1 MNMQPNDDREIRTI
15 LEQEQAAWNAGD
27 AEAYSRSFH
36 PEGSFTNIVGDTQFG
51 HEIFMERHAAIFQT
65 IFRGSRL
72 SLTIRRIHFP
82 VPGTAIVDTD
92 AAVESYQALP
102 PGVSPSSDGVLRTRL
117 LQVLVKENGAWWVAA
132 YHNVDVK
139 GMPKLTP

>member
-1 MNMQPNDDREIRTI
+1 MNLLPNDDRQIRTI

-51 HEIFMERHAAIFQT
+51 HAVFLVKHAGIFQT

-72 SLTIRRIHFP
+72 SLTVRRIYSP
-82 VPGTAIVDTD
+82 IPGTAIVDTD
-92 AAVESYQALP
+92 AAVEGYQALP
-102 PGVSPSSDGVLRTRL
+102 PGVVPSSEGVLHTRL
-117 LQVLVKENGAWWVAA
+117 LQVMVKENEVWWVAA

-139 GMPKLTP
+139 ELPKKTS

>member
-1 MNMQPNDDREIRTI
+1 MNTLPNDDPEIRKI

-27 AEAYSRSFH
+27 AEAYSRAFH

-72 SLTIRRIHFP
+72 SLIVRRISFP

-92 AAVESYQALP
+92 AAVEGYQDLP
-102 PGVSPSSDGVLRTRL
+102 PGVVPSSDGVLRTRL
-117 LQVLVKENGAWWVAA
+117 LQVMVKENEAWWVAA

-139 GMPKLTP
+139 VMPKTNP

>member
-1 MNMQPNDDREIRTI
+1 MNTLPNDDPEIRKI

-27 AEAYSRSFH
+27 ADAYSRSFH

-51 HEIFMERHAAIFQT
+51 RKIFLEKHAAIFQT

-72 SLTIRRIHFP
+72 SLTVRRIFFP
-82 VPGTAIVDTD
+82 VPGTAIVDMD
-92 AAVESYQALP
+92 AAVDGYQALP
-102 PGVSPSSDGVLRTRL
+102 PGVVPPSDGVLHTRL
-117 LQVLVKENGAWWVAA
+117 LQVMVKENEAWWVAA

-139 GMPKLTP
+139 GMPKTNP